1 MYLVSNCHLF
11 ILTSFVQ
18 SINNSLYMMSST
30 VLQVKQQSVEQLGR
44 LEWREGGGGGEGRES
59 INTNST
65 VLQMKQQSVE
75 QLGRLEW
82 GRGGR
87 ALILVAWSWK

>member
-1 MYLVSNCHLF
+1 
-11 ILTSFVQ
+11 
-18 SINNSLYMMSST
+18 MMSST

-44 LEWREGGGGGEGRES
+44 LEWREGGGEGRES
-59 INTNST
+59 INTSST
-65 VLQMKQQSVE
+65 VLEMKQQSVE